1 LSDKPVTLIVSDLHV
16 GGGINDPGDDHVY
29 QNDQFRRFID
39 EAANSDDGRA
49 GRVELFVNGDFLE
62 FAQVRP
68 DVYTLGS
75 AEYWCSEAESVSKL
89 DSILGGHAD
98 IFEALGRFAGRGN
111 RVTMGAGNHDV
122 DLYWADVQKKIRAA
136 APGVEFET
144 GKDISKRHGGRLVV
158 GHGHMIDPA
167 NSFKNWADPFVVRKG
182 RGGKDELRLE
192 MCPGTLF
199 MVKFVNGLEDRYK
212 FSDNM
217 KPITALA
224 RLLFKEQRWGFAVA
238 AWSFLLF
245 VARHPTKALSAED
258 RKLVGAAS
266 IGSQVM
272 TEIAVNPDFLA
283 RVTEAYRQVVNP
295 AATEAD
301 VAEALSTEKA
311 VSEFITRLM
320 VEGIPTERWESLFDV
335 AAPATLSAGGK
346 GETLS
351 IVRAGMAHDK
361 EELRQEAE
369 NHLAQEGVE
378 VVVFGHTHQPDEW
391 RGPNNDLEGG
401 YFNPGSW
408 TRYVDVTDMADLK
421 IEDLEHEEDF
431 PYQLNY
437 VRVEE
442 TSSGSLRAEMKC
454 FEEASGERFAPKP
467 H

>member
-16 GGGINDPGDDHVY
+16 GGGPNDPGDDHVY
-29 QNDQFRRFID
+29 QNDQFRRFVD

-49 GRVELFVNGDFLE
+49 GRVELFINGDFLE

-68 DVYTLGS
+68 EVYTLGS
-75 AEYWCSEAESVSKL
+75 AQYWCSEAESVAKL
-89 DSILGGHAD
+89 DAILAGHRD

-122 DLYWADVQKKIRAA
+122 DLYWADVQKKIGAA

-144 GKDISKRHGGRLVV
+144 GKDVCTRHGGRLVV

-167 NSFKNWADPFVVRKG
+167 NAFKNWADPFVVRKG
-182 RGGKDELRLE
+182 RAGDELRLE

-217 KPITALA
+217 KPLTALA
-224 RLLFKEQRWGFAVA
+224 RLLYKEQRWGLAVA
-238 AWSFLLF
+238 AWSFISF
-245 VARHPTKALSAED
+245 VGRHPTVALSAD
-258 RKLVGAAS
+258 DQKLVGANSVGAR
-266 IGSQVM
+266 I
-272 TEIAVNPDFLA
+272 TEELAVNPEFLA
-283 RVTEAYRQVVNP
+283 RVTEAYRGLVN
-295 AATEAD
+295 ASATEAE
-301 VAEALSTEKA
+301 VAEALSTEAA
-311 VSEFITRLM
+311 VNDFVNRLM
-320 VEGIPTERWESLFDV
+320 IEGIGPDGLIELFDV
-335 AAPATLSAGGK
+335 PSGATLGAAGG
-346 GETLS
+346 EHLS
-351 IVRAGMAHDK
+351 IIRAGMAHDK

-369 NHLAQEGVE
+369 ARLAEPGVE

-391 RGPNNDLEGG
+391 RGLGGDMAGG

-421 IEDLEHEEDF
+421 LADLEREEDF
-431 PYQLNY
+431 PYQLNC

-442 TSSGSLRAEMKC
+442 TSSGSLRAEMTC
-454 FEEASGERFAPKP
+454 FEEKSGDRFRAK

>member
-16 GGGINDPGDDHVY
+16 GGGPNDPGDDHVY
-29 QNDQFRRFID
+29 QNAQFRRFVE

-68 DVYTLGS
+68 EVYTLGS
-75 AEYWCSEAESVSKL
+75 AQYWCSEAESVAKL
-89 DSILGGHAD
+89 DAILAGHPD
-98 IFEALGRFAGRGN
+98 IFEALGQFAGRGN
-111 RVTMGAGNHDV
+111 RVTLAAGNHDV
-122 DLYWADVQKKIRAA
+122 DLYWADVQKKLRAA

-144 GKDISKRHGGRLVV
+144 GKDVCTRHGGRLVI

-167 NSFKNWADPFVVRKG
+167 NAFKNWADPFVVRKR
-182 RGGKDELRLE
+182 RGGADELRLE

-199 MVKFVNGLEDRYK
+199 MVKFVNGLEERYK

-238 AWSFLLF
+238 AWSFFLF
-245 VARHPTKALSAED
+245 VARHPTKALSAD
-258 RKLVGAAS
+258 DQQLVGVTS
-266 IGSQVM
+266 VGSRVAG
-272 TEIAVNPDFLA
+272 ELAVNPDFLA
-283 RVTEAYRQVVNP
+283 RVTEAYRQVANP
-295 AATEAD
+295 SATEAE
-301 VAEALSTEKA
+301 VAEALSTEQG
-311 VSEFITRLM
+311 VTEFIERLM
-320 VEGIPTERWESLFDV
+320 VEGIPPERWENLFDV
-335 AAPATLSAGGK
+335 PAPATLGSSGGDH
-346 GETLS
+346 LS
-351 IVRAGMAHDK
+351 IIRAGMAHDK

-369 NHLAQEGVE
+369 NQLAQPGVE
-378 VVVFGHTHQPDEW
+378 AVVFGHTHQPHEW
-391 RGPNNDLEGG
+391 RGLNGDLAGG

-421 IEDLEHEEDF
+421 LSDLEHEEDF

-442 TSSGSLRAEMKC
+442 NSSGSLRAEMKS
-454 FEEASGERFAPKP
+454 FEEASGERFSPK